1 MFSAAV
7 AQLLGSS
14 LQNLQSNPQN
24 ASAFYLGHIYQLTP
38 GSNVSSIP
46 FDDPTTFE
54 PPTSAIWVST
64 LWSLSLVVSL
74 TCALLATLL
83 QQWARRYLH
92 ITQKRNDPQKRA
104 QTRELMSQALDKP
117 IRLSWMIELLPFLL
131 HTSVFLFLAGFV
143 AYLFSFNN
151 LVAEL
156 VGACAGTSLLSYM
169 YVSIAPIYSRDS
181 PYSTPLTTLVWAI
194 TMAIISLLHRLRY
207 FFALH
212 SRSRPE
218 DMDSIQE
225 SFQFYYQRMLK
236 GTTKDVERL
245 ADKPTS
251 RLATSVLLSTFES
264 LDGDSDIE
272 QFLSCIPG
280 FYASA
285 SAKAHSHEATLD
297 RFNSHILPRSII
309 SFIEHVLSSDLLSSP
324 EKEATVT
331 TCLKAIKA
339 DTRLLEST
347 FQETLQTPDSVI
359 FTLPDFVRLAAR
371 QLPRVVAD
379 TEPAVKDYAHCV
391 VAVAINR
398 TQLDDNTWVDISLR
412 YLEPWHAQYRWD
424 TQNLR
429 LCNLICLTQYLKTFQ
444 LEASDQFREGQ
455 DWHRALV
462 EARKLEVTGIAPGL
476 RNEFLRLWDELDNV
490 AHDPLRYPRDQMRRN
505 ATDVLTLLLAV
516 YTNLRAQP

>member
-1 MFSAAV
+1 M
-7 AQLLGSS
+7 
-14 LQNLQSNPQN
+14 
-24 ASAFYLGHIYQLTP
+24 YQQTP

-46 FDDPTTFE
+46 FDDPATFE

-104 QTRELMSQALDKP
+104 QTRELMSQALTKLV
-117 IRLSWMIELLPFLL
+117 RLSWMIELLPFLL
-131 HTSVFLFLAGFV
+131 HTSVFLFLSGFV
-143 AYLFSFNN
+143 VYLFSFNN

-156 VGACAGTSLLSYM
+156 AGACAGTSLLSYL

-194 TMAIISLLHRLRY
+194 TMGIISLLHRLRY

-218 DMDSIQE
+218 DTDNIRK
-225 SFQFYYQRMLK
+225 SFRFYYQRMLK

-245 ADKPTS
+245 ADNPTS
-251 RLATSVLLSTFES
+251 CLATSVLLSTFDS

-285 SAKAHSHEATLD
+285 SARSHSHGATLD

-309 SFIEHVLSSDLLSSP
+309 SFMEHVLSSDLLSSP
-324 EKEATVT
+324 DKEATIT

-359 FTLPDFVRLAAR
+359 LSHPDFVRLAVG
-371 QLPRVVAD
+371 QLPRVDAD
-379 TEPAVKDYAHCV
+379 AEPAVKDYAQCV
-391 VAVAINR
+391 VAVAVNR
-398 TQLDDNTWVDISLR
+398 TQLDDRTWTDVAER
-412 YLEPWHAQYRWD
+412 YLERHHAQYR
-424 TQNLR
+424 QSVHNLR

-444 LEASDQFREGQ
+444 LEASDQFKEGQ
-455 DWHRALV
+455 DWHKALV
-462 EARKLEVTGIAPGL
+462 EARKFEVTGIANEL
-476 RNEFLRLWDELDNV
+476 RIEFFGLWDELHNV
-490 AHDPLRYPRDQMRRN
+490 AHDPRRRPDQMRRN
-505 ATDVLTLLLAV
+505 ATDVLALLLAV
-516 YTNLRAQP
+516 YTNLHAHP